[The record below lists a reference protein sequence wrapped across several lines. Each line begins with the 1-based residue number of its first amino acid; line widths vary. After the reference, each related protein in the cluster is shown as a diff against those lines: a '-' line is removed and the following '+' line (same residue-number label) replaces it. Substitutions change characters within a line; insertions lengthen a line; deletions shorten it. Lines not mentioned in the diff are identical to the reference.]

1 MTHSPPTSAT
11 GRPVMS
17 VSQLTLRI
25 KAAIDERFSSVWVSG
40 EVSNC
45 RRQRSGHIYLALK
58 DEAAVL
64 PAVLWKSTAQRM
76 RFELEDGQE
85 VICHGGI
92 DVYPPHGKYQLV
104 IRKVEPVGQ
113 GALQLAFRQ
122 LHDRLQAEGLF
133 EAEHKQPLP
142 AFPRRIAFVTSPT
155 GAAIRDFLNIARRR
169 WRGVEILVIPARVQG
184 DLAAGE
190 VAAGIA
196 TANRL
201 PQRPDVIVVGRGGGS
216 LEDLWCFNEELVV
229 RAIHASDIPVISAVG
244 HEIDLTLSDLAADVR
259 APTPSAA
266 AELAVPDEQEIRRR
280 LRHHEARMRNLLH
293 HRVVQ
298 MRQRVDAI
306 AAHRVLRRP
315 LGWLRELSQQLD
327 DLEQRSVTA
336 IDRQL
341 AASRQQLLAA
351 ATQLESLSPL
361 AVLRRGYSLTQ
372 RADNG
377 LALREAGDVAVGD
390 EIKTRL
396 FRGELVSRVEE
407 VNPDTDSTTEDRV
420 GHRGK

>member
-1 MTHSPPTSAT
+1 
-11 GRPVMS
+11 MS

-45 RRQRSGHIYLALK
+45 RQQRSGHIYLALK

-64 PAVLWKSTAQRM
+64 PAVVWKSTAERM
-76 RFELEDGQE
+76 RFELKDGQE

-122 LHDRLQAEGLF
+122 LHDRLHAEGLF
-133 EAEHKQPLP
+133 DAEHKQPLP

-216 LEDLWCFNEELVV
+216 LEDLWCFNEEIVV
-229 RAIHASDIPVISAVG
+229 RAIHASEIPVISAVG
-244 HEIDLTLSDLAADVR
+244 HEIDITLSDLVADVR

-266 AELAVPDEQEIRRR
+266 AELAVPDEQEIRGR

-306 AAHRVLRRP
+306 GSHRVFRRP
-315 LGWLRELSQQLD
+315 FGWLRELSQQLD
-327 DLEQRSVTA
+327 EIEQRSATA
-336 IDRQL
+336 IERQL
-341 AASRQQLLAA
+341 SATRQQLLTGAA
-351 ATQLESLSPL
+351 QLESLSPL

-372 RADNG
+372 RAADG
-377 LALREAGDVAVGD
+377 HALREAGDVAVGD
-390 EIKTRL
+390 QIRTRL

-407 VNPDTDSTTEDRV
+407 VKPDKD
-420 GHRGK
+420 